1 MYSISYNY
9 MIIKLF
15 FFSLEPAGKRSCQP
29 IGNTAL
35 TDMQT
40 TKSTA
45 EQPRSPTVHIQQLEA
60 EHSASPGQSLTDNL
74 HITEPFQPTNF
85 NFPKK
90 TFGKQHRSFQ
100 SKWFNDSPW
109 LHYNKQRDSV
119 LCFICAQ
126 QNEKLN
132 LRAARNKEWVFISQ
146 GFSNW
151 KKALVRFKE
160 HQVSEC
166 HKLAMEYQISIPN
179 TCGNV
184 IQMSNDA
191 AKKTMATNRFCLL
204 KIIECLQYLA
214 RQAMP
219 MQGDTDEES
228 NFIQLLKLRGKDQPV
243 LLKWL
248 ERKDDKYTSHE
259 IQNQI
264 ISIMANN
271 VIRDLVADIRGGFL
285 QLNCRRRIYRCK

>member
-1 MYSISYNY
+1 MYNISYNY

-15 FFSLEPAGKRSCQP
+15 FFSLEPACKRSCQP

-90 TFGKQHRSFQ
+90 TFGKQNRPFQ
-100 SKWFNDSPW
+100 SKWFNDFPW
-109 LHYNKQRDSV
+109 LHYNEESDSV

-146 GFSNW
+146 GFSN
-151 KKALVRFKE
+151 
-160 HQVSEC
+160 
-166 HKLAMEYQISIPN
+166 
-179 TCGNV
+179 
-184 IQMSNDA
+184 
-191 AKKTMATNRFCLL
+191 
-204 KIIECLQYLA
+204 
-214 RQAMP
+214 
-219 MQGDTDEES
+219 
-228 NFIQLLKLRGKDQPV
+228 
-243 LLKWL
+243 
-248 ERKDDKYTSHE
+248 
-259 IQNQI
+259 
-264 ISIMANN
+264 
-271 VIRDLVADIRGGFL
+271 
-285 QLNCRRRIYRCK
+285 

>member
-1 MYSISYNY
+1 
-9 MIIKLF
+9 
-15 FFSLEPAGKRSCQP
+15 
-29 IGNTAL
+29 
-35 TDMQT
+35 MQT
-40 TKSTA
+40 KKSTA

-90 TFGKQHRSFQ
+90 TFGKQNRSFQ
-100 SKWFNDSPW
+100 SKWFNDFPW
-109 LHYNKQRDSV
+109 LHYNEQSDSV
-119 LCFICAQ
+119 LCFLCAQ

-184 IQMSNDA
+184 IEISNDA
-191 AKKTMATNRFCLL
+191 AKKTMATNRFYLL

-214 RQAMP
+214 RQAIP

-228 NFIQLLKLRGKDQPV
+228 NFIQL
-243 LLKWL
+243 
-248 ERKDDKYTSHE
+248 HA
-259 IQNQI
+259 QI
-264 ISIMANN
+264 KREGPTCLVKMA
-271 VIRDLVADIRGGFL
+271 REEGR
-285 QLNCRRRIYRCK
+285 

>member
-1 MYSISYNY
+1 
-9 MIIKLF
+9 
-15 FFSLEPAGKRSCQP
+15 
-29 IGNTAL
+29 
-35 TDMQT
+35 MQT

-85 NFPKK
+85 KFPKK
-90 TFGKQHRSFQ
+90 TFGKQNRSFQ
-100 SKWFNDSPW
+100 SKWFNDFPW
-109 LHYNKQRDSV
+109 LHYNEQSDSV

-166 HKLAMEYQISIPN
+166 HKLDMEYQISIPN

-228 NFIQLLKLRGKDQPV
+228 NFI
-243 LLKWL
+243 
-248 ERKDDKYTSHE
+248 
-259 IQNQI
+259 
-264 ISIMANN
+264 
-271 VIRDLVADIRGGFL
+271 
-285 QLNCRRRIYRCK
+285 